1 MEMAG
6 AGSKAKAAVLPH
18 PVARRRRRQ
27 PSRRRY
33 RVEFSLDQEEFAELC
48 AAAGAAGLALGAYAA
63 RATLGATRGSGG
75 KGGGGSGGPL
85 LRDALTALVRCEGQ
99 LRKIGV
105 NLNQAVARLNATGR
119 GGGDLVPYAAAITR
133 IADRLEEWARQVR
146 RAAIR

>member
-1 MEMAG
+1 
-6 AGSKAKAAVLPH
+6 
-18 PVARRRRRQ
+18 
-27 PSRRRY
+27 
-33 RVEFSLDQEEFAELC
+33 VEFSLDQEEFAELC

-63 RATLGATRGSGG
+63 RASLGAAR
-75 KGGGGSGGPL
+75 GGGGGGGRPL
-85 LRDALTALVRCEGQ
+85 LRDALTVLVRCEGQ

-105 NLNQAVARLNATGR
+105 NLNQAVARLNATGQ

>member
-6 AGSKAKAAVLPH
+6 AGSQAAAVAAPRAAAH
-18 PVARRRRRQ
+18 RRRRQ

-33 RVEFSLDQEEFAELC
+33 RVEFSLGEEEFAELH

-63 RATLGATRGSGG
+63 RATLGAARGRSEQGG
-75 KGGGGSGGPL
+75 WSGGPL

-105 NLNQAVARLNATGR
+105 NLNQAVARLNATGQ
-119 GGGDLVPYAAAITR
+119 GGGDVVPYAAAITR
-133 IADRLEEWARQVR
+133 IADRLEGWARQVG

>member
-6 AGSKAKAAVLPH
+6 ADGEAATVAVPR

-27 PSRRRY
+27 PSRRQY
-33 RVEFSLDQEEFAELC
+33 RVEFSLDQEKFAELC
-48 AAAGAAGLALGAYAA
+48 AAAEAARLALGAYAA
-63 RATLGATRGSGG
+63 RATLGAARGN
-75 KGGGGSGGPL
+75 GGGGGPL
-85 LRDALTALVRCEGQ
+85 LRDALIALVRCDGQ
-99 LRKIGV
+99 LRKIDV
-105 NLNQAVARLNATGR
+105 NLNQAVARLNATGQ

>member
-6 AGSKAKAAVLPH
+6 AGEAATVAAPR

-33 RVEFSLDQEEFAELC
+33 RVEFSLDQDEFTELC
-48 AAAGAAGLALGAYAA
+48 AAAEAARLALGAYAA
-63 RATLGATRGSGG
+63 RATLGAARGN
-75 KGGGGSGGPL
+75 GGGGGGPL

-99 LRKIGV
+99 LRKIGI

-119 GGGDLVPYAAAITR
+119 GGGDLVPYAATITR
-133 IADRLEEWARQVR
+133 IADRLEEQARQVR
-146 RAAIR
+146 RAAVR

>member
-6 AGSKAKAAVLPH
+6 AGSEAAAVVLPR

-33 RVEFSLDQEEFAELC
+33 RVEFSLGEEEFAELC

-63 RATLGATRGSGG
+63 RASLGAARGGD
-75 KGGGGSGGPL
+75 GGGGGPL

-99 LRKIGV
+99 VRKIGV
-105 NLNQAVARLNATGR
+105 NLNQAVARLNATGQ
-119 GGGDLVPYAAAITR
+119 GGGDLVPYAAAIIR